1 MTEQQD
7 TMEQDTMEQEA
18 QVINMDSLISKGPSG
33 KEVQER
39 KAEDKR
45 VREHNKQFL
54 DEAEMRYRN
63 AELNTMMIEV
73 NVRAMKSFIESETL
87 RHEYLKCVE
96 AKEKRDTPQEP
107 SRIIT

>member
-1 MTEQQD
+1 MQENQETL
-7 TMEQDTMEQEA
+7 EQETP
-18 QVINMDSLISKGPSG
+18 VVNMDSLVTRGPSA
-33 KEVQER
+33 KEVQFQR
-39 KAEDKR
+39 AEEKR

-87 RHEYLKCVE
+87 RDQYLKAVD

>member
-7 TMEQDTMEQEA
+7 TMEQEA
-18 QVINMDSLISKGPSG
+18 PVINMDSFLSKGPSG

-54 DEAEMRYRN
+54 DEAEMRLRN
-63 AELNTMMIEV
+63 AQINTEMIET
-73 NVRAMKSFIESETL
+73 NVRAMEAFIKSETL
-87 RHEYLKCVE
+87 RDKYLDCVA
-96 AKEKRDTPQEP
+96 AKEKRDTPAEP